1 MYIKIG
7 NSTQAWS
14 LSFKIWEGE
23 IWEGEIWEMQGIDK
37 LTKEKLQRQ

>member
-23 IWEGEIWEMQGIDK
+23 IWEMQGIDK